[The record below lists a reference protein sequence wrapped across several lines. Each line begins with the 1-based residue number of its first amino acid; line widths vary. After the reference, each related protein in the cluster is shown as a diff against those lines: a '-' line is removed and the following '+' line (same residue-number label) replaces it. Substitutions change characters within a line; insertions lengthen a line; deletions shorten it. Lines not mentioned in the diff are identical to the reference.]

1 MLILVDVLESIDFG
15 RGEDSFDTEEGEG
28 EGDVESDL
36 VIDPFPATLPTLGIV
51 DDGGLPFETSGM
63 LDRAL
68 ELNIASPPTEMKTP
82 ISGRATE
89 MGIGG
94 GPRWKRR
101 EVKAGQ
107 SAHCIRRIKEAGS
120 S

>member
-63 LDRAL
+63 LDL
-68 ELNIASPPTEMKTP
+68 FDGTFNEFFSMTIMQFSSCTDASSNKLII
-82 ISGRATE
+82 ISR
-89 MGIGG
+89 
-94 GPRWKRR
+94 
-101 EVKAGQ
+101 
-107 SAHCIRRIKEAGS
+107 GS
-120 S
+120 ISNKQH